1 MVKTLTLVLAVAV
14 LVTGC
19 GRVAESRFNPLNWF
33 GRDEPV
39 RTAAPG
45 SAVDQDP
52 RPLVAQVSSVS
63 IERTP
68 EGAILRAVGLP
79 PTQGFWDPAL
89 LYDET
94 RSAPGLLV
102 YQFRLAQPET
112 QQRTV
117 NEASR
122 EVTTA
127 LFLSEQTL
135 AGVREIQVL
144 GVTGSRAVRR

>member
-1 MVKTLTLVLAVAV
+1 MVKTLTLALAVAV

-19 GRVAESRFNPLNWF
+19 GRVAESRFNPFNWF

-39 RTAAPG
+39 QTAAPG
-45 SAVDQDP
+45 SLVERDP
-52 RPLVAQVSSVS
+52 RPLVTEVSSVT

-79 PTQGFWDPAL
+79 PTQGYWDPAL

-94 RSAPGLLV
+94 RSSPGRLV

-112 QQRTV
+112 RQRTAT
-117 NEASR
+117 EASR

-127 LFLSEQTL
+127 LFLSGQTL

-144 GVTGSRAVRR
+144 GVSGSRAVRR